1 MAQRTKI
8 ILIDDV
14 DGSEAAE
21 TISFALDGVNYE
33 MELSEENAKKLRGE
47 LDGWIKNARRVS
59 GRLSRGRRG
68 SSVTRV
74 PSNSSAIR
82 EWARANGYT
91 VNERGRLP
99 KEIVD
104 AFEAANRK

>member
-1 MAQRTKI
+1 MAQRTKV

-14 DGSEAAE
+14 DGSEASE
-21 TISFALDGVNYE
+21 TVAFALDGVNYE
-33 MELSEENAKKLRGE
+33 MELSEENAEKIRE
-47 LDGWIKNARRVS
+47 AISPWISNARRVS

-68 SSVTRV
+68 SYTRV
-74 PSNSSAIR
+74 TSNSSTIR

-99 KEIVD
+99 KEIID
-104 AFEAANRK
+104 AFEAANK

>member
-1 MAQRTKI
+1 MAQRTKV

-14 DGSEAAE
+14 DGSEASE
-21 TISFALDGVNYE
+21 TVSFALDGVNYE
-33 MELSEENAKKLRGE
+33 MELSEENAEKLREAFSPWVG
-47 LDGWIKNARRVS
+47 NARRVS

-68 SSVTRV
+68 SYTRV
-74 PSNSSAIR
+74 TSNSSTIR

-104 AFEAANRK
+104 AFEAANK